1 MFNKST
7 YYVLPML
14 NIRRSIIQNYL
25 IGVYIG
31 SNKIKNMSDKNYVL
45 VELKANKPSFF
56 PIADRLEL
64 LPNYITKFKELDSYF
79 YIFRILD
86 EYIPD
91 YQLYIKS
98 KYSKLSSKI
107 KDRIIVE
114 LDDRHKCYKHIMYP
128 TQQYIDVI
136 VNDLCP
142 KPLTKCEE
150 MIRSYERHRKKIEK
164 VLKENEINEL
174 LNVETEYCNK

>member
-25 IGVYIG
+25 IGVYIS

-64 LPNYITKFKELDSYF
+64 LPNYITKIRYIL
-79 YIFRILD
+79 IFRWF
-86 EYIPD
+86 
-91 YQLYIKS
+91 
-98 KYSKLSSKI
+98 SKI
-107 KDRIIVE
+107 V
-114 LDDRHKCYKHIMYP
+114 
-128 TQQYIDVI
+128 
-136 VNDLCP
+136 
-142 KPLTKCEE
+142 
-150 MIRSYERHRKKIEK
+150 
-164 VLKENEINEL
+164 
-174 LNVETEYCNK
+174 

>member
-14 NIRRSIIQNYL
+14 NIRRNIIQDYL

-31 SNKIKNMSDKNYVL
+31 SNKIKNMNEKNYAL

-56 PIADRLEL
+56 PILDKLKL
-64 LPNYITKFKELDSYF
+64 LPNFITEYKEDNLYMCIFKV
-79 YIFRILD
+79 LD
-86 EYIPD
+86 EYILD

-98 KYSKLSSKI
+98 KYSKLSNKI
-107 KDRIIVE
+107 KDKIIAE
-114 LDDRHKCYKHIMYP
+114 LDDRHKCYQHILYP
-128 TQQYIDVI
+128 TQPYIDVI

-150 MIRSYERHRKKIEK
+150 IIRSYERHRKKVEK
-164 VLKENEINEL
+164 VLKENEINEK